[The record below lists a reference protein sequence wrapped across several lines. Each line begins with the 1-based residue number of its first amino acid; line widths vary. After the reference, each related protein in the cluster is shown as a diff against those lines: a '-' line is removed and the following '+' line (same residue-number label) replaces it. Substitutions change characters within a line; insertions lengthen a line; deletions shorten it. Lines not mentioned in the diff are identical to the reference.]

1 MLAEKARR
9 IELWKFNTPAMR
21 AFHMTW
27 MAFFCCFF
35 SWFGIAPLM
44 AVVRREFELT
54 TDQVGWCIV
63 ASVAGTIF
71 SRLLFGWLC
80 DRYGARL
87 SYACLLVL
95 GSIPVM
101 GVGLASSFETFI
113 VARFLIGLIGASFV
127 ITQYHTSVMFA
138 PNCVGTAN
146 ATAAGWGNLG
156 GGVTQFAMPLLFGF
170 LATTLG
176 FGEALGWRLA
186 MFLAGIVCLLA
197 GIAYYFFTQDLPGGN
212 MSELRAAG
220 LLPAP
225 QKRASTF
232 WEACRDVRVWMLFVA
247 YGACFGVE
255 LTMDNVAH
263 LYFHD
268 NFGLSLQA
276 AGFAAG
282 AFGMMNL
289 FARALGG
296 YVADWFGLK
305 WDLRGRV
312 AWLFVALF
320 CEGLALM
327 LFSQTRRIELAI
339 PAMLLA
345 GLFVKMANG
354 ATYSVV
360 PFINKRALGSVAG
373 IVGAGG
379 NAGAVLA
386 GLLFKVE
393 TSRWSEC
400 LLILGFAVT
409 AASFLVFFVRP
420 ARAAESEELPRQ
432 KPVEAEPLLG
442 NAAVS

>member
-1 MLAEKARR
+1 
-9 IELWKFNTPAMR
+9 
-21 AFHMTW
+21 
-27 MAFFCCFF
+27 
-35 SWFGIAPLM
+35 
-44 AVVRREFELT
+44 
-54 TDQVGWCIV
+54 
-63 ASVAGTIF
+63 
-71 SRLLFGWLC
+71 
-80 DRYGARL
+80 
-87 SYACLLVL
+87 
-95 GSIPVM
+95 
-101 GVGLASSFETFI
+101 
-113 VARFLIGLIGASFV
+113 
-127 ITQYHTSVMFA
+127 
-138 PNCVGTAN
+138 
-146 ATAAGWGNLG
+146 
-156 GGVTQFAMPLLFGF
+156 
-170 LATTLG
+170 
-176 FGEALGWRLA
+176 
-186 MFLAGIVCLLA
+186 
-197 GIAYYFFTQDLPGGN
+197 
-212 MSELRAAG
+212 
-220 LLPAP
+220 
-225 QKRASTF
+225 
-232 WEACRDVRVWMLFVA
+232 MLFVA
-247 YGACFGVE
+247 YGSCFGVE

-282 AFGMMNL
+282 AFGMMNI

-296 YVADWFGLK
+296 YVADWFGFK

-379 NAGAVLA
+379 NVGAVLA
-386 GLLFKVE
+386 GLMFKVE

-409 AASFLVFFVRP
+409 AASFLVLFVRP
-420 ARAAESEELPRQ
+420 AQQPDSADLPHRTPLEPRPILETAAS
-432 KPVEAEPLLG
+432 
-442 NAAVS
+442 S